1 MQFVRGTLILLA
13 LTFAAGCKPAPET
26 EVDTDIDECTAGT
39 DDCVET
45 IATCT
50 NGDGSFT
57 CACLAGYTGDG
68 TTAGTGCADV
78 DECTDASDT
87 CVETI
92 ATCTNDDGS
101 FTCACNAGYTG
112 DGTTSGTG
120 CTDIDECTLAT
131 HDCVAL
137 AKCANTLGSFAC
149 TCPFTLTGDG
159 KTGGT
164 GCTSDVELLHYQFDG
179 LGTSVPNVALNPPA
193 GTATATLMGGLTQG
207 AGGQCGGALIGTGV
221 ANTDYLDTGWATSL
235 GTGAWTISFWSKG
248 ISTSNVLFYVFGG
261 ALPTG
266 FRCFTNGVAG
276 ATNWVIR
283 GPGLSDTYIN
293 GGALGTP
300 TMNTFVYDP
309 GAANL
314 KGYLNGTLVTT
325 VAQGALDITESGPF
339 KVMGNSTNRVGAP
352 AGGLLDEFRVYSR
365 ALMATEVANL
375 YAATCPP

>member
-57 CACLAGYTGDG
+57 CAC
-68 TTAGTGCADV
+68 
-78 DECTDASDT
+78 
-87 CVETI
+87 
-92 ATCTNDDGS
+92 
-101 FTCACNAGYTG
+101 NAGYTG
-112 DGTTSGTG
+112 DGIAVASGGTG